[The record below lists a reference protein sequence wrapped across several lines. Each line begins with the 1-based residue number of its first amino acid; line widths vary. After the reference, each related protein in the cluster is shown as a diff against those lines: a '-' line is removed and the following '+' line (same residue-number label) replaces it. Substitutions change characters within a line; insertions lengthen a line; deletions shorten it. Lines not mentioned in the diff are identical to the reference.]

1 MHAIPHLRRIDVWLL
16 EERCRAAK
24 ECVRCFARATAVA
37 ILELRK
43 VVPVLPTKWPF
54 PASSCTRSKRRGST
68 TRHLACWA
76 IASLVLLIY
85 ADVGEAEA
93 IKVAISQRGFWDSSF
108 VEFATRQ
115 GFFKD
120 EGIEVQPFY
129 TEGGAGTLDAVMS
142 GSVDI
147 AMSNGLLGALGRFAK
162 GAPIRVVAAEMTG
175 ASDAFW
181 YARADSGIKALKD
194 AAGKS
199 VAFSSPGSST
209 NLMVLAL
216 VKQAGVEAKPL
227 ATGGAPGT
235 LTQVM
240 TRQVDIGWS
249 VPPFG
254 LAQVADGTIAI
265 VAKGSDVP
273 ELAHQTLR
281 VNVARLD
288 VLEQK
293 RALLT
298 RFLKVYAR
306 AIDWAYKSDQALEYF
321 AEANG
326 VPLPL
331 ARSTREFYPKEALQM
346 SDIKGLDLTL
356 RDAAAFK
363 YTAKLLEH
371 KDIASLFDVL
381 SLGGR

>member
-181 YARADSGIKALKD
+181 YARADSEIKALKD

-254 LAQVADGTIAI
+254 LAQVADGAIAI
-265 VAKGSDVP
+265 VAKEQRRSGTRAPDPPSQRSPARCLGAKASAVDALF
-273 ELAHQTLR
+273 ESLR
-281 VNVARLD
+281 SGDRLGIQERPGAR
-288 VLEQK
+288 
-293 RALLT
+293 
-298 RFLKVYAR
+298 
-306 AIDWAYKSDQALEYF
+306 YF

-356 RDAAAFK
+356 RDATAFK

-381 SLGGR
+381 SP

>member
-1 MHAIPHLRRIDVWLL
+1 MHAVRYLCMIGIRLL
-16 EERCRAAK
+16 DEGCRAARR
-24 ECVRCFARATAVA
+24 CIYCFARTTCVA
-37 ILELRK
+37 ITNVNSEDPTLRTIWFL
-43 VVPVLPTKWPF
+43 V
-54 PASSCTRSKRRGST
+54 SGRMCSKHRGST
-68 TRHLACWA
+68 TRYLACWTT
-76 IASLVLLIY
+76 ASLMLLTY
-85 ADVGEAEA
+85 GNVGEAEA

-108 VEFATRQ
+108 VDFATRQ

-120 EGIEVQPFY
+120 EGMEVEPFY

-147 AMSNGLLGALGRFAK
+147 GMSNGLLGTLGRFAK

-181 YARADSGIKALKD
+181 YAREDSGIKTLKE

-199 VAFSSPGSST
+199 IAFSSPGSST

-216 VKQAGVEAKPL
+216 IKQAGVDAKPL

-273 ELAHQTLR
+273 ELANQTLR

-298 RFLKVYAR
+298 RFLKIYAR

-326 VPLPL
+326 VALPL

-346 SDIKGLDLTL
+346 SEIKSLDLTL
-356 RDAAAFK
+356 RDAATFK
-363 YTAKLLEH
+363 YTAKLLEK
-371 KDIASLFDVL
+371 KDVSSLFDVL
-381 SLGGR
+381 LPP